1 MTGKIGS
8 IPDIVNHISRNIEI
22 NTSLALSDEAGERRG
37 IGGYSR
43 ATKPQGT
50 VIARGDGCMS
60 GVPPNFLLSID
71 ARNVR
76 P

>member
-8 IPDIVNHISRNIEI
+8 ISDIVNYISRNIEI
-22 NTSLALSDEAGERRG
+22 QISWALSNEAGEQRG
-37 IGGYSR
+37 IGGYRR
-43 ATKPQGT
+43 ATRPQGT
-50 VIARGDGCMS
+50 GRGDGCMS
-60 GVPPNFLLSID
+60 WVLLYFLLSID